1 MNNLTK
7 PSIARLARRAGV
19 KSISDNSF
27 ETVREHIQKKM
38 SEATAA
44 ALLVNSE
51 QQTKTLMPDDIYK
64 GLQLLGHNVTKS
76 NKLGT
81 SSCLK

>member
-1 MNNLTK
+1 MNQLTK

-19 KSISDNSF
+19 KSISDSSF
-27 ETVREHIQKKM
+27 ETVREHIQRKL
-38 SEATAA
+38 SDVIAA
-44 ALLVNSE
+44 ALVVNSE
-51 QQTKTLMPDDIYK
+51 QQTKTLMPDDIYR

-76 NKLGT
+76 NRLGT